1 MLFIMRTIEQTN
13 CNRTFHS
20 VVRNIVLLKLFEV
33 KKRPKRPK
41 KSPTQVYLLGQPSLK
56 FGLLHMKFQAPID
69 ITVGVHTFL
78 LVQMHQA

>member
-33 KKRPKRPK
+33 KK
-41 KSPTQVYLLGQPSLK
+41 SPTQVYLLGQASLK
-56 FGLLHMKFQAPID
+56 FGLLHMKFQAPIE
-69 ITVGVHTFL
+69 IMVGVHTFL